1 MNRLAIPLAA
11 LLLLSGCC
19 GLSQFAEAYE
29 RQMAMDHEHVCGPS
43 TNSKQM
49 DFYNCDYLKAEGSE
63 VHVSLSS
70 AYLKGVESVDLG
82 EAEIYSAIYF
92 RKAYGAL
99 EAETYLRGAASIATG
114 NKSVDIE
121 GMGGV
126 PLNCTFTGYSLD
138 GRYLN
143 LTAACDRP
151 IPADRPT
158 TYMLFS
164 HVPIVFGEDAPE
176 DYKTLALT
184 DSRSCTADECKLRLY
199 IIAERR

>member
-1 MNRLAIPLAA
+1 MNHVSIALAA

-29 RQMAMDHEHVCGPS
+29 RQMAMDHDHVCGPS
-43 TNSKQM
+43 TNSRQM
-49 DFYNCDYLKAEGSE
+49 DFYSCQYLKAEGNE
-63 VHVSLSS
+63 VHISLSS
-70 AYLKGVESVDLG
+70 SYFKGVESVDLE

-92 RKAYGAL
+92 RKAYSAL
-99 EAETYLRGAASIATG
+99 ETGMYLQGATSLVTG

-126 PLNCTFTGYSLD
+126 PLECTFTGYSLD

-143 LTAACDRP
+143 LTAACDKP
-151 IPADRPT
+151 IPTDRPT

-164 HVPIVFGEDAPE
+164 YVPIVFGEDAPE

-184 DSRSCTADECKLRLY
+184 DSKSCTADECKLKLY